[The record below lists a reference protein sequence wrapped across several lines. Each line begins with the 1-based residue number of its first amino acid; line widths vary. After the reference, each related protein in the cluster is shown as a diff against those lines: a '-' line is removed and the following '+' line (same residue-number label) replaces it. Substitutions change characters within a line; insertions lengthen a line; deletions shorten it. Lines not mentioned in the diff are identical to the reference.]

1 MCELGTNSIFKTA
14 ERLDYEDVIGRGSY
28 RTYLSTIMGAVLLHV
43 IILSN
48 FGFMCI
54 LPTMASPE
62 MASDTVV
69 AETSVSEQIVNFFSN
84 KSIINAIQCLPY
96 QSN

>member
-1 MCELGTNSIFKTA
+1 MPFIHKLMLCVSSAPTLSSKLA

-69 AETSVSEQIVNFFSN
+69 AETSVSEQIANFFPI
-84 KSIINAIQCLPY
+84 KAL
-96 QSN
+96 